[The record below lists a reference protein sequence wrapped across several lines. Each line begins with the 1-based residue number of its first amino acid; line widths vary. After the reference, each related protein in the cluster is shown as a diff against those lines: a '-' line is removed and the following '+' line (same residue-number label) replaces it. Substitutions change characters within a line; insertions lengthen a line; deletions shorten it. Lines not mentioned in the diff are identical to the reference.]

1 MSLPDKPDGL
11 QHLMTFEHAVNE
23 GQRVGCGGFKGLVGP
38 RQELVPREG
47 NLLPLPGNRL
57 TQSVLDALK

>member
-1 MSLPDKPDGL
+1 
-11 QHLMTFEHAVNE
+11 MTLEHAVNE